1 MLLPDSARRQG
12 AGGGA
17 GRRVPAAARQG
28 YSRTRVLRGARHVF
42 SIVLPAGLVLVLV
55 VLHTGTGGG
64 RAAAR
69 L

>member
-17 GRRVPAAARQG
+17 GRRVPAAAARQG

-42 SIVLPAGLVLVLV
+42 SIVLPAGLVHARAF
-55 VLHTGTGGG
+55 LH
-64 RAAAR
+64 
-69 L
+69 